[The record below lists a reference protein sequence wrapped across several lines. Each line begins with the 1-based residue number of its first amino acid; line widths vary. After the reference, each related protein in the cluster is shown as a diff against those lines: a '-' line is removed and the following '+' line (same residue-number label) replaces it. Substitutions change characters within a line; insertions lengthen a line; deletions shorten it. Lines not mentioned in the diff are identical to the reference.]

1 MVSTNALHTS
11 DDITDRLLTA
21 AIEVFTERGIEK
33 AGVALI
39 ARRAGLTTGAIYS
52 RWEGKQDLLLDALDV
67 VLMQQIAQLLAVG
80 PDASAADV
88 LGSLGA
94 DLMNREA
101 AGDALMLEAL
111 VMARRDPAFRTTL
124 RDRMADEESHLATLI
139 DNGKDAGII
148 DPTLSTRAILT
159 LCQAIS
165 LGFVV
170 MGAIKKPT
178 ADADEWSTVIDR
190 LVTAALPATDPVPID
205 PEPDHEDLS

>member
-1 MVSTNALHTS
+1 MTATDALRTS

-101 AGDALMLEAL
+101 AGDSLMLEAL

-124 RDRMADEESHLATLI
+124 RDRMAEEESHLATLI
-139 DNGKDAGII
+139 DNGEDAGII

-170 MGAIKKPT
+170 MGAIEKPT
-178 ADADEWSTVIDR
+178 ADADEWNTVIHR
-190 LVTAALPATDPVPID
+190 LVTAALPATDPALHRP
-205 PEPDHEDLS
+205 

>member
-1 MVSTNALHTS
+1 MLNRVTATDALRTS

-94 DLMNREA
+94 DLMNREV

-124 RDRMADEESHLATLI
+124 RGRMAEEESHLATLI

-170 MGAIKKPT
+170 MGAIEKPT
-178 ADADEWSTVIDR
+178 ADADEWNTVIHR
-190 LVTAALPATDPVPID
+190 LVTAALPATDPALHRP
-205 PEPDHEDLS
+205 

>member
-1 MVSTNALHTS
+1 MVATDALHTS
-11 DDITDRLLTA
+11 EDITDRLLTA
-21 AIEVFTERGIEK
+21 AIEVFIERGIEK

-52 RWEGKQDLLLDALDV
+52 RWEGKQELLLDALAV
-67 VLMQQIAQLLAVG
+67 VLMQQIAQLLAAG
-80 PDASAADV
+80 PGASAADV

-94 DLMNREA
+94 DLMNREFT
-101 AGDALMLEAL
+101 GDALMLEAL
-111 VMARRDPAFRTTL
+111 VMARRDPVFRTTL
-124 RDRMADEESHLATLI
+124 HDRMADEESHLAALI

-170 MGAIKKPT
+170 MGAIEKPT
-178 ADADEWSTVIDR
+178 ADADEWNTVIHR
-190 LVTAALPATDPVPID
+190 LVTAALPATDP
-205 PEPDHEDLS
+205 EPDYEDLP

>member
-1 MVSTNALHTS
+1 MVSTDALRTS

-170 MGAIKKPT
+170 MGAIDKPT
-178 ADADEWSTVIDR
+178 GDADEWNTVIHR
-190 LVTAALPATDPVPID
+190 LVTAALPATDPALHRP
-205 PEPDHEDLS
+205 

>member
-1 MVSTNALHTS
+1 MTATDALRTS
-11 DDITDRLLTA
+11 DNTTDRLLTA

-124 RDRMADEESHLATLI
+124 RGRMADEESHLATLI

-170 MGAIKKPT
+170 MGAIEKPT
-178 ADADEWSTVIDR
+178 ADADEWNTVIHR
-190 LVTAALPATDPVPID
+190 LVTAALPATDPALHRP
-205 PEPDHEDLS
+205 

>member
-1 MVSTNALHTS
+1 MTATDALRTS

-80 PDASAADV
+80 PDASAAGV

-124 RDRMADEESHLATLI
+124 RGRMAEEESHLATLI

-170 MGAIKKPT
+170 MGAIEKPT
-178 ADADEWSTVIDR
+178 ADADEWNTVIHR
-190 LVTAALPATDPVPID
+190 LVTAALPATDPALHRP
-205 PEPDHEDLS
+205 